1 MQPGIFART
10 FPRTSVEEVFDA
22 VRAHGLDYTQ
32 FNMNCAGLPSMPD
45 EIGPEVAARVREAAE
60 ERGIN
65 IAAVSGTFN
74 MIHPDEEA
82 RRAGLQ
88 RLEVLAASCG
98 ALDTFTITLCTGTRD
113 PHDMWRRHP
122 GNDTPEAWRDLLS
135 SMHTALDVAE
145 DHGVTLA
152 FEPEPGNVVSS
163 AARGRR
169 LLDEMGSTRLKVII
183 DAANL
188 VQNAVPAR
196 ARGALEEAFELLGA
210 DVVIA
215 HAKDIT
221 ALGEVVAAGK
231 GIVDYDAYLGLLRR
245 AGFGG
250 PVVLHG
256 LDETEVEDS
265 VGFLRGRLAEIWA
278 ER

>member
-22 VRAHGLDYTQ
+22 VRAHGLEYTQ
-32 FNMNCAGLPSMPD
+32 FNMSCAGLPSMPD

-60 ERGIN
+60 ERGIT

-74 MIHPDEEA
+74 MIHPDDGA
-82 RRAGLQ
+82 RRTGLR
-88 RLEVLAASCG
+88 RLEVLAASCEG
-98 ALDTFTITLCTGTRD
+98 VGTSTITLCTGTRD
-113 PHDMWRRHP
+113 PENMWRRHP
-122 GNDTPEAWRDLLS
+122 GNDTPEAWRDLLL

-169 LLDEMGSTRLKVII
+169 LLDEMGSTRLKVVI

-188 VQNAVPAR
+188 VQNAIPAR
-196 ARGALEEAFELLGA
+196 ARGVLEEAFKLLGE

-221 ALGEVVAAGK
+221 ALGEAVAAGK

-265 VGFLRGRLAEIWA
+265 VAFLRGRLAEIRA
-278 ER
+278 E